1 MLYLF
6 PVPES
11 VKDETEALEH
21 FTREFRERYGECH
34 PVFYV
39 GSLDNTIKDA
49 LLCKATERK
58 LLAIYLHHDN
68 SILAN
73 VFCSQILC
81 SEGIVNFMTTNF
93 ITWAWDMTLE
103 TNASRL
109 ITMATRHF
117 GSVAANQIR
126 SYKPDNLPV
135 LLIIS
140 RARATNEVVDVIR
153 GDVTVDELM
162 SKLLSCHDG
171 FTQQQQKDIV
181 EEAERDARE
190 SIRTQQDVAYQE
202 SLEVDRKKREAKEA
216 EERELAEIQ
225 QRELMRQAEEESKR
239 MEEEALKQAIEESLA
254 REIPDEPPEGC
265 KEVTCMLRIRAPEQE
280 MLMRKFYGKN
290 KLQVV
295 INYITSKGFH
305 LSEYKLLTT
314 FPRRDLSSEDITRTL
329 EDLRLCPQETLIL
342 EERT

>member
-1 MLYLF
+1 MASG
-6 PVPES
+6 E
-11 VKDETEALEH
+11 
-21 FTREFRERYGECH
+21 RE
-34 PVFYV
+34 
-39 GSLDNTIKDA
+39 
-49 LLCKATERK
+49 
-58 LLAIYLHHDN
+58 
-68 SILAN
+68 SILAD
-73 VFCSQILC
+73 FQACTQLDDIETSIAILDQNDWNLMAVLRDLHLPKENTLFLLTPDLN
-81 SEGIVNFMTTNF
+81 SPETSAGPSASMVDNLNRTYNLKITNR
-93 ITWAWDMTLE
+93 D
-103 TNASRL
+103 N
-109 ITMATRHF
+109 
-117 GSVAANQIR
+117 GQYNQITLKFSGTKTIWR
-126 SYKPDNLPV
+126 MSPCV
-135 LLIIS
+135 L
-140 RARATNEVVDVIR
+140 RR
-153 GDVTVDELM
+153 
-162 SKLLSCHDG
+162 
-171 FTQQQQKDIV
+171 
-181 EEAERDARE
+181 AERDARE

-314 FPRRDLSSEDITRTL
+314 FPRRDGFIFW
-329 EDLRLCPQETLIL
+329 CYQ
-342 EERT
+342 